1 MLRGKSVS
9 SSDVATQLNQL
20 YDDYW
25 EFILKEYPLSATYLG
40 DHRYDG
46 LLEDASENA
55 FYRRV
60 GQSKKYLDQLRSIK
74 KPSLKPDLLNY
85 ELFERELEDNLE
97 AAKFRPYLTPM
108 TQQSGLQIDIPELV
122 TYHPFMSLSDFK
134 NFSSRLRALP
144 RLVDQVIQS
153 MRTGIQARIVLARVT
168 AEKIIPQL
176 EANIVRDPKKL
187 DLYKSVENLPPGIDS
202 NEAHRLK
209 SDVDE
214 AIQQSVVPAF
224 EKLLAF
230 FKEEYLPACRT
241 DVGIWSLPDGNER
254 YGYMVRHY
262 TTTSLSPD
270 EIHDL
275 GLKELSR
282 IHREMREIVDQIG
295 FKGSLQ
301 DFISSLRRNR
311 SLYNTSADEL
321 LEGFKKIL
329 QKMDEKLP
337 SLFGRLPKAKYGF
350 REIEAFRAEAAP
362 DAYYYRPPEDGSRPA
377 YFYVNTF
384 RPEQRPKYTMEV
396 LAYHEAVPG
405 HHLQLAIQQELTN
418 LPKFRRHGGYTAFIE
433 GWGLYSEELPRLVGF
448 YKDALSDFGRLS
460 FDAWR
465 AARLVVDTGIHHK
478 RWTRERAIQF
488 FLENTALS
496 ELNIA
501 SEVDRYIA
509 WPGQA
514 LAYKIGQLKISE
526 LRDRAEKVLGP
537 RFDIRRFHDELLG
550 DGALALDVLEGK
562 MQNWIGREYR

>member
-9 SSDVATQLNQL
+9 SSDAVTQLNQL

-25 EFILKEYPLSATYLG
+25 EFILKEYPLSATYVG

-254 YGYMVRHY
+254 YGYMV
-262 TTTSLSPD
+262 
-270 EIHDL
+270 
-275 GLKELSR
+275 
-282 IHREMREIVDQIG
+282 
-295 FKGSLQ
+295 
-301 DFISSLRRNR
+301 
-311 SLYNTSADEL
+311 
-321 LEGFKKIL
+321 
-329 QKMDEKLP
+329 
-337 SLFGRLPKAKYGF
+337 
-350 REIEAFRAEAAP
+350 
-362 DAYYYRPPEDGSRPA
+362 
-377 YFYVNTF
+377 
-384 RPEQRPKYTMEV
+384 
-396 LAYHEAVPG
+396 
-405 HHLQLAIQQELTN
+405 
-418 LPKFRRHGGYTAFIE
+418 
-433 GWGLYSEELPRLVGF
+433 
-448 YKDALSDFGRLS
+448 
-460 FDAWR
+460 
-465 AARLVVDTGIHHK
+465 
-478 RWTRERAIQF
+478 
-488 FLENTALS
+488 
-496 ELNIA
+496 
-501 SEVDRYIA
+501 
-509 WPGQA
+509 
-514 LAYKIGQLKISE
+514 
-526 LRDRAEKVLGP
+526 
-537 RFDIRRFHDELLG
+537 
-550 DGALALDVLEGK
+550 
-562 MQNWIGREYR
+562 